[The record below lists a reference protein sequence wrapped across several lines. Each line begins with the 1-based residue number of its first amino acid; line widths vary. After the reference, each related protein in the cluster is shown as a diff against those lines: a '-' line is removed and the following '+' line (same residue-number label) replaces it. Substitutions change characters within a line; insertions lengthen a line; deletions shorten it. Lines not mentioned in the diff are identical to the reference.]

1 MHAWPHN
8 ALARPHFV
16 YLTRSVDGNHYWKK
30 LAFLKFSVIGKGS
43 VSTICHY
50 FCGQWAI
57 GLLHDFLAR
66 ASERL
71 SGEQEQQASNRP
83 TQVNATAVRIIR
95 MKLTTWQ
102 LSIEFG

>member
-16 YLTRSVDGNHYWKK
+16 YLTRSVDGNHYWTKV
-30 LAFLKFSVIGKGS
+30 AFLKFPSSERNLFRQFVIM
-43 VSTICHY
+43 CA
-50 FCGQWAI
+50 GQWAI

-66 ASERL
+66 AAAASK
-71 SGEQEQQASNRP
+71 QATDQA
-83 TQVNATAVRIIR
+83 TQVNATATNATAVRIIR